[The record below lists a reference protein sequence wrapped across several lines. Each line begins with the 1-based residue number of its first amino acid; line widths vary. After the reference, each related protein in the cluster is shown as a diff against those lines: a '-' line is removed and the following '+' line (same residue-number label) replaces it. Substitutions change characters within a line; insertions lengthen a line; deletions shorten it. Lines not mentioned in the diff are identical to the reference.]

1 MENKS
6 FLETCLTRKVKV
18 VEERMT
24 ERMVMGE
31 AAAIVMECMKRR
43 MSATLFE
50 VLCQMLVGF
59 RKEEQRMMAAHL
71 LTFARKKV
79 ATKTGRLSVDMVLNI
94 CYVLMEAERG
104 KVKTPIKNALIA
116 QHLIE
121 LDARKE
127 GGEERQE
134 AFSIQREPECA
145 KTRLG
150 IEVRK
155 CCCTC
160 RFAQVGS
167 EGLKLC
173 EKSGAEMEG
182 EALCSCWMMA
192 PCFENIGS
200 NQGRVKSKRYLEF
213 VLQMRMKEAQDME
226 AGLLDEE
233 DCKTVEEL
241 REEFERSQKK

>member
-1 MENKS
+1 MERKS
-6 FLETCLTRKVKV
+6 FLESCLTRKVKV

-50 VLCQMLVGF
+50 MLCQMLVGF
-59 RKEEQRMMAAHL
+59 RKEEQRMMATHL

-79 ATKTGRLSVDMVLNI
+79 ATRTGLLSVDMVLNI

-116 QHLIE
+116 HHLMALE
-121 LDARKE
+121 ARKE
-127 GGEERQE
+127 GGEERKE
-134 AFSIQREPECA
+134 AFSIRREPECA
-145 KTRLG
+145 KTRSG

-160 RFAQVGS
+160 QFAQEGTD
-167 EGLKLC
+167 GLKLC
-173 EKSGAEMEG
+173 TKSDAHMEG
-182 EALCSCWMMA
+182 AALCSCWQMA

-200 NQGRVKSKRYLEF
+200 NPGRVKSKRYLEF
-213 VLQMRMKEAQDME
+213 VLKMRMQEAQDLE

-233 DCKTVEEL
+233 ECKTVEEI
-241 REEFERSQKK
+241 RAVYESSHR